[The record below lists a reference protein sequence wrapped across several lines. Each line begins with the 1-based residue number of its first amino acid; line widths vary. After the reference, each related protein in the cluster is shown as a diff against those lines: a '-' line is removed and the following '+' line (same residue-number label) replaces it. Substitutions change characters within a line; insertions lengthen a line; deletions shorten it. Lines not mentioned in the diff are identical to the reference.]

1 MGIVLA
7 SNFDVKTNLALDSR
21 TNKNT
26 IEERNAIPT
35 EVRFEGLECYVK
47 EDGGLYRLTGGVE
60 NSNWSLIPYTDAD
73 GNLTIDGNLILNN
86 SSTPINIKEYIDT
99 LTAAGIHYIG
109 TLDGTESSP
118 GSFTPAAEVGDM
130 YIVSTAGYING
141 VEVEVGDSI
150 LCHTDTE
157 AAGSSTYTS
166 INSNWNYVQA
176 NISTMRGAT
185 SDTPGMSGIVPIPSA
200 GSENKYLKGDG
211 TWSSIAQSDV
221 TDLVSDLESKA
232 DKQTPGGGFAAGN
245 NASAIS
251 GGAVGDGAYAYSGG
265 AVGDGA
271 YAGYGGAVGSGASAG
286 YGGAVGNGASAGY
299 GGAVGNGAEETY
311 GGGAVGSNASAGYGG
326 AVGNSASATEGGA
339 VGNGASATSGGA
351 IGSYASTTTGGAVG
365 QSAKTGNGFA
375 GGASA
380 KAVDGENN
388 GIDAIQLGTGTNS
401 TAKTLQV
408 YDYQLMT
415 ADGNIPSDRLKNS
428 NGGFAAGNGASAT
441 YGGGAVGSGAS
452 ATSGGAVGSGA
463 STNTGGAVGQGSSTT
478 EGGAVG
484 YGAST
489 EGGGAVGRETSSTL
503 GGAVGQGASTTYGG
517 AVGGGASSGGG
528 GAVGQDTT
536 TDGGGAVGYNATSEG
551 GGAVGFKA
559 SAALGGTVGQEA
571 SALNGGAV
579 GFKASASGGGAVGS
593 GASTTVGGAVGQDAI
608 SGNGF
613 AGGNAAKTVSST
625 DEPIDAVQL
634 GTGTN
639 STAKT
644 LQVYEYQLMDSTG
657 NIPLDRIQSA
667 LDESGISGGQET
679 AHTHANKDVLDG
691 ISSSDITNWNNKA
704 DKQNSNG
711 GFVGGSSASATS
723 GGAVGNNASATYGG
737 AVGNGASA
745 TYGGAVGSGASAN
758 TGGAVGSGA
767 STTTSGGAVGNNASA
782 TSGGAIGSDASTT
795 TGGAVGWNAKTST
808 GFAGGYN
815 AKTQDSSGDGI
826 DAIQLG
832 TGTNSTAKTLQVYDY
847 QLMTADGNIPSD
859 RLKNSNGGFAAG
871 DGASTTFG
879 GAVGLGASAAS
890 GGAVGNGASATYGGA
905 VGLDASATYGGAVG
919 NNAKTG
925 NGFAG
930 GYNAK
935 TQTSSSVAIDAIQL
949 GTGTNSTA
957 KTLQIYNYR
966 LMDSTGNIPLDRIQ
980 SALDESGISG
990 GQETAHTHANKNVLD
1005 GISSSDITNWNNK
1018 ADKQNSN
1025 GGFAAGD
1032 GATVSYGGAVGNG
1045 ASATSGGAVGNGAEE
1060 TNGGFAGG
1068 NGTTAT
1074 YGGAVGNKASTTSG
1088 GAVGNKASTTSGGAV
1103 GDGAKTSTGF
1113 AGGYNAKT
1121 QDSSGDG
1128 IDAIQLGTGTNSTAK
1143 TLQVYNYQLMDSIGN
1158 IPKERLKNSS
1168 GGFAAGNGASASP
1181 GGAVGNGAS
1190 ATIGGA
1196 VGNNAHATYGGAV
1209 GSSAS
1214 ATYGGAVGQGA
1225 KTSTGFAGGAGA
1237 KTQDS
1242 SGVAINAIQ
1251 LGSGTNSVAE
1261 TLQVYEYKLMDA
1273 NGNIPKERLKNSNG
1287 GFAAGDGASTISG
1300 GAVGDG
1306 AYAVYGGAVGSGA
1319 SSNTGGAVGYNAK
1332 TSTGFAGGYN
1342 AKTQDS
1348 SGDGIDAIQLGTGT
1362 NSTAKTLQVYNYQLM
1377 DANGN
1382 IPSDR
1387 LKNSK
1392 GGFAAG
1398 DGASTTIY
1406 GVVGSGAAVGSGAS
1420 TISGGAVGNGAYTPS
1435 GGAVGASAYATS
1447 GGAIGQGAKTG
1458 NGFAGGYNAKTQT
1471 SSSVAIDAIQ
1481 LGSGTNSTAKTLQVY
1496 NYQLMDASGNVPSAR
1511 LTQAVNSM
1519 GSDFAE
1525 SLEWLDGNPNNE
1537 DRRGLF
1543 VTLTSDENNE
1553 YNKIKLANSD
1563 DEIVGVV
1570 SSIPT
1575 VVGNSCND
1583 NWKGKYQTDIFGKPL
1598 TQIVHH
1604 EAVYEDVEVRDKD
1617 EDGNLLKTTHNESV
1631 LVSEAYDT
1639 EEYILSS
1646 EYDPSQEYIPR
1657 LKRKEWA
1664 SIGFIGQLIVVDDG
1678 TCIPGKKCKCGNNG
1692 VGTLSNDDTG
1702 YRVLSRID
1710 NTHIKI
1716 LLK

>member
-26 IEERNAIPT
+26 IEERNAIPA

-47 EDGGLYRLTGGVE
+47 EDGGLYRLTGGVK

-157 AAGSSTYTS
+157 AANSGTYTS

-245 NASAIS
+245 NASAIY

-271 YAGYGGAVGSGASAG
+271 YAGYGGAVGSGASTTEGGAVGDGAYAG
-286 YGGAVGNGASAGY
+286 YGGAVGRGA
-299 GGAVGNGAEETY
+299 
-311 GGGAVGSNASAGYGG
+311 
-326 AVGNSASATEGGA
+326 
-339 VGNGASATSGGA
+339 
-351 IGSYASTTTGGAVG
+351 
-365 QSAKTGNGFA
+365 
-375 GGASA
+375 
-380 KAVDGENN
+380 
-388 GIDAIQLGTGTNS
+388 
-401 TAKTLQV
+401 
-408 YDYQLMT
+408 
-415 ADGNIPSDRLKNS
+415 
-428 NGGFAAGNGASAT
+428 
-441 YGGGAVGSGAS
+441 
-452 ATSGGAVGSGA
+452 
-463 STNTGGAVGQGSSTT
+463 STT

-644 LQVYEYQLMDSTG
+644 LQVYNYQLMDSTG

-691 ISSSDITNWNNKA
+691 ISSSDITNWDNKA

-711 GFVGGSSASATS
+711 GFVGGSSASAS
-723 GGAVGNNASATYGG
+723 SGG

-745 TYGGAVGSGASAN
+745 TSGGAVGLGAHAAS
-758 TGGAVGSGA
+758 GGAVGDGA
-767 STTTSGGAVGNNASA
+767 STTGGGAVGNNASTTSGGAVGLGARAASGGAVGNNASA
-782 TSGGAIGSDASTT
+782 TSGGAIGQ
-795 TGGAVGWNAKTST
+795 GAKTST
-808 GFAGGYN
+808 GFAGGAS
-815 AKTQDSSGDGI
+815 AKAVDGGNNGI

-847 QLMTADGNIPSD
+847 Q
-859 RLKNSNGGFAAG
+859 
-871 DGASTTFG
+871 
-879 GAVGLGASAAS
+879 
-890 GGAVGNGASATYGGA
+890 
-905 VGLDASATYGGAVG
+905 
-919 NNAKTG
+919 
-925 NGFAG
+925 
-930 GYNAK
+930 
-935 TQTSSSVAIDAIQL
+935 
-949 GTGTNSTA
+949 
-957 KTLQIYNYR
+957 

-990 GQETAHTHANKNVLD
+990 GQETAHTHANKDVLD
-1005 GISSSDITNWNNK
+1005 GISSSDISNWNNK
-1018 ADKQNSN
+1018 ADKQNSS

-1088 GAVGNKASTTSGGAV
+1088 GAVG
-1103 GDGAKTSTGF
+1103 DGAKTSTGF

-1121 QDSSGDG
+1121 QTSSSVA

-1143 TLQVYNYQLMDSIGN
+1143 TLQVYNYQLMDANGN

-1190 ATIGGA
+1190 TDTGGAVGSGASAFSGGA
-1196 VGNNAHATYGGAV
+1196 VGN
-1209 GSSAS
+1209 SAYAIS
-1214 ATYGGAVGQGA
+1214 GGAVGQGA

-1251 LGSGTNSVAE
+1251 LGSGTNSV
-1261 TLQVYEYKLMDA
+1261 
-1273 NGNIPKERLKNSNG
+1273 
-1287 GFAAGDGASTISG
+1287 
-1300 GAVGDG
+1300 
-1306 AYAVYGGAVGSGA
+1306 
-1319 SSNTGGAVGYNAK
+1319 
-1332 TSTGFAGGYN
+1332 
-1342 AKTQDS
+1342 
-1348 SGDGIDAIQLGTGT
+1348 
-1362 NSTAKTLQVYNYQLM
+1362 AKTLQVYNYQLM

-1458 NGFAGGYNAKTQT
+1458 DGFAGGYNAKTQT

>member
-26 IEERNAIPT
+26 IEERNAIPA

-118 GSFTPAAEVGDM
+118 GSFTPAAEIGDM

-157 AAGSSTYTS
+157 AANSGTYTS

-211 TWSSIAQSDV
+211 TWSSITQSDV

-271 YAGYGGAVGSGASAG
+271 YAGYGGAVGSGA
-286 YGGAVGNGASAGY
+286 
-299 GGAVGNGAEETY
+299 
-311 GGGAVGSNASAGYGG
+311 
-326 AVGNSASATEGGA
+326 
-339 VGNGASATSGGA
+339 
-351 IGSYASTTTGGAVG
+351 
-365 QSAKTGNGFA
+365 
-375 GGASA
+375 
-380 KAVDGENN
+380 
-388 GIDAIQLGTGTNS
+388 
-401 TAKTLQV
+401 
-408 YDYQLMT
+408 
-415 ADGNIPSDRLKNS
+415 
-428 NGGFAAGNGASAT
+428 
-441 YGGGAVGSGAS
+441 
-452 ATSGGAVGSGA
+452 
-463 STNTGGAVGQGSSTT
+463 STT

-737 AVGNGASA
+737 AVGSGASA

-990 GQETAHTHANKNVLD
+990 GQETAHTHANKDVLD

-1088 GAVGNKASTTSGGAV
+1088 GAVG
-1103 GDGAKTSTGF
+1103 DGAKTSTGF

-1121 QDSSGDG
+1121 QTSSSVA

-1261 TLQVYEYKLMDA
+1261 TLQVYEYQLMDA

-1342 AKTQDS
+1342 AKTQ
-1348 SGDGIDAIQLGTGT
+1348 
-1362 NSTAKTLQVYNYQLM
+1362 
-1377 DANGN
+1377 
-1382 IPSDR
+1382 
-1387 LKNSK
+1387 
-1392 GGFAAG
+1392 
-1398 DGASTTIY
+1398 
-1406 GVVGSGAAVGSGAS
+1406 
-1420 TISGGAVGNGAYTPS
+1420 
-1435 GGAVGASAYATS
+1435 TS
-1447 GGAIGQGAKTG
+1447 P
-1458 NGFAGGYNAKTQT
+1458 
-1471 SSSVAIDAIQ
+1471 SVAIDAIQ

-1496 NYQLMDASGNVPSAR
+1496 NYRLMDASGNVPSAR